1 MVGGTVSG
9 VPGSRGGVRTEEDG
23 SNVDRVTLEQV
34 GEGFCDLDGAVLDG
48 AVAVV
53 VCGGTYS

>member
-1 MVGGTVSG
+1 
-9 VPGSRGGVRTEEDG
+9 VRTEEDG

-34 GEGFCDLDGAVLDG
+34 GEGFCDLDGAGLDG